1 MDCSEIIGVNQENRN
16 MGSTT
21 KIIIGAR
28 VPNRKRMAAGL
39 QRGGVLMT
47 IWFTA
52 ATMLAVPYAR
62 ADVVYDWGSGE
73 LGNGTT
79 TNSSSPIAVS
89 SLSSGVTAI
98 AGALHSLAVQN
109 GGVYAWGYN
118 GDGQLGDG
126 TTTLRSS
133 PVAVIGLSSG
143 VTSVAAG
150 DNHSLAVRNGGV
162 WAWGYN
168 DVGQLGNGTTTNS
181 STPVAVSGLSSG
193 VTAIAAGKFN
203 GLAVQNGAALAW
215 GYNGNGQLGNGTMN
229 SSNTP
234 IAVSGL
240 SSGVTAIAA
249 GKFNGLAVQNG
260 QVWAWGFNN
269 DGNLGDGTKT
279 DHLTPEQIDPT
290 DLKNIIAVAAEYNSS
305 YALSSDGSIWDWGYN
320 ADGELGLGNTTS
332 PYLTPRTCCPPAA
345 TPSPPLTPMLL
356 ATTPWQC

>member
-1 MDCSEIIGVNQENRN
+1 M
-16 MGSTT
+16 
-21 KIIIGAR
+21 
-28 VPNRKRMAAGL
+28 
-39 QRGGVLMT
+39 
-47 IWFTA
+47 
-52 ATMLAVPYAR
+52 
-62 ADVVYDWGSGE
+62 
-73 LGNGTT
+73 
-79 TNSSSPIAVS
+79 
-89 SLSSGVTAI
+89 
-98 AGALHSLAVQN
+98 
-109 GGVYAWGYN
+109 
-118 GDGQLGDG
+118 
-126 TTTLRSS
+126 
-133 PVAVIGLSSG
+133 
-143 VTSVAAG
+143 
-150 DNHSLAVRNGGV
+150 
-162 WAWGYN
+162 
-168 DVGQLGNGTTTNS
+168 
-181 STPVAVSGLSSG
+181 
-193 VTAIAAGKFN
+193 
-203 GLAVQNGAALAW
+203 QNGAALAW

>member
-1 MDCSEIIGVNQENRN
+1 

-98 AGALHSLAVQN
+98 AAGALHSLAVQN

-162 WAWGYN
+162 CEAC
-168 DVGQLGNGTTTNS
+168 Q
-181 STPVAVSGLSSG
+181 
-193 VTAIAAGKFN
+193 
-203 GLAVQNGAALAW
+203 
-215 GYNGNGQLGNGTMN
+215 
-229 SSNTP
+229 
-234 IAVSGL
+234 
-240 SSGVTAIAA
+240 
-249 GKFNGLAVQNG
+249 
-260 QVWAWGFNN
+260 
-269 DGNLGDGTKT
+269 
-279 DHLTPEQIDPT
+279 
-290 DLKNIIAVAAEYNSS
+290 
-305 YALSSDGSIWDWGYN
+305 
-320 ADGELGLGNTTS
+320 
-332 PYLTPRTCCPPAA
+332 
-345 TPSPPLTPMLL
+345 
-356 ATTPWQC
+356 

>member
-98 AGALHSLAVQN
+98 AAGALHSLAVQN

-181 STPVAVSGLSSG
+181 STPV
-193 VTAIAAGKFN
+193 
-203 GLAVQNGAALAW
+203 
-215 GYNGNGQLGNGTMN
+215 
-229 SSNTP
+229 
-234 IAVSGL
+234 AVSGL